1 MEIVAKSFSFLSEV
15 WIGKNLLKEDVLER
29 FSGPI
34 AIITDTK
41 IEKLFGK
48 KLFKG
53 QASFFSFP
61 AGEKSKTRK
70 TKEKIEDGLIQKGF
84 GSDTVIVGLGGGVVT
99 DLAGFVA
106 ATYCR
111 GVRLV
116 LIPTTLLGMVDAAIG
131 GKNGVNTPKAK
142 NRIGTFYF
150 PELIMIDTDFLKTLP
165 EKEMLMGGA
174 EILKYGLI
182 DDPSLFQDLPKL
194 FSSIDK
200 TIEKSIAAKKKVVGE
215 DPEEKKGLRRILN
228 FGHTIGHALETIE
241 NYKISHGEA
250 VAIGLLVESY
260 LSHLMGYLSSPNF
273 HKIERLLAN
282 SDFLLKISSKVTK
295 QKMLT
300 AMARDKKAK
309 GKLPRFVL
317 IEEIGKVVPFD
328 GEYCSSVPNEI
339 LDKALRW
346 MLIQCNG

>member
-1 MEIVAKSFSFLSEV
+1 MSSFLNKTDIH
-15 WIGKNLLKEDVLER
+15 IGKYHHGHLE
-29 FSGPI
+29 GMAI
-34 AIITDTK
+34 AVITDTK
-41 IEKLFGK
+41 VEKLFARL
-48 KLFKG
+48 LFKRN
-53 QASFFSFP
+53 APIFSFP

-70 TKEKIEDGLIQKGF
+70 TKEKIEDGLIRKGF

-131 GKNGVNTPKAK
+131 GKNGVNTSNAK
-142 NRIGTFYF
+142 NRIGTIYF
-150 PELIMIDTDFLKTLP
+150 PELIVIDTDFLKTLS

-182 DDPSLFQDLPKL
+182 DDPSLFQALPKL
-194 FSSIDK
+194 FNSIEK
-200 TIEKSIAAKKKVVGE
+200 TIEKSIHVKMRVVGE
-215 DPEEKKGLRRILN
+215 DPEEKKGLRRVLN
-228 FGHTIGHALETIE
+228 FGHTIGHAIETIE

-260 LSHLMGYLSSPNF
+260 ISHLIGYLSSPNF

-282 SDFLLKISSKVTK
+282 SDFPYVISSKVTK
-295 QKMLT
+295 QKMLS

-309 GKLPRFVL
+309 AQIPRFVL
-317 IEEIGKVVPFD
+317 IEDIGKVVPFD
-328 GEYCSSVPNEI
+328 GEYCSSVPAEI
-339 LDKALRW
+339 LGKALDW
-346 MLIQCNG
+346 MLEQCNG

>member
-111 GVRLV
+111 GVKLV

-241 NYKISHGEA
+241 NYKISQDRK
-250 VAIGLLVESY
+250 S
-260 LSHLMGYLSSPNF
+260 
-273 HKIERLLAN
+273 
-282 SDFLLKISSKVTK
+282 
-295 QKMLT
+295 
-300 AMARDKKAK
+300 
-309 GKLPRFVL
+309 
-317 IEEIGKVVPFD
+317 VV
-328 GEYCSSVPNEI
+328 
-339 LDKALRW
+339 
-346 MLIQCNG
+346 